1 MADTGTT
8 LPLQLLLLLLRSFR
22 ISQWTMTVFPYD
34 YCDFYKVLY
43 DQILFELQNTLDLDS
58 MQFEAFPN
66 TKNILMIST
75 IVQKQALE
83 NLQNSFLASQKQL
96 FNSLLQHS

>member
-1 MADTGTT
+1 
-8 LPLQLLLLLLRSFR
+8 
-22 ISQWTMTVFPYD
+22 MTVFPYD

-43 DQILFELQNTLDLDS
+43 DKILFEWQNTLNMES

-75 IVQKQALE
+75 IIQKQALV

-96 FNSLLQHS
+96 FNSLLQYSWNSGTKTS

>member
-8 LPLQLLLLLLRSFR
+8 LPLQFLLLLLRIFR
-22 ISQWTMTVFPYD
+22 ILQWTVSVFLYD

-43 DQILFELQNTLDLDS
+43 DQILFELQNILDLDS

-75 IVQKQALE
+75 IIQKQALE
-83 NLQNSFLASQKQL
+83 NLQNSFLAS
-96 FNSLLQHS
+96 

>member
-1 MADTGTT
+1 MADTATT
-8 LPLQLLLLLLRSFR
+8 LPLQFLLFLLRSFR
-22 ISQWTMTVFPYD
+22 ILKRTVTVFPYD
-34 YCDFYKVLY
+34 YCDFYKVLC

-75 IVQKQALE
+75 IIQKQALE
-83 NLQNSFLASQKQL
+83 NLQNSFPS
-96 FNSLLQHS
+96 S